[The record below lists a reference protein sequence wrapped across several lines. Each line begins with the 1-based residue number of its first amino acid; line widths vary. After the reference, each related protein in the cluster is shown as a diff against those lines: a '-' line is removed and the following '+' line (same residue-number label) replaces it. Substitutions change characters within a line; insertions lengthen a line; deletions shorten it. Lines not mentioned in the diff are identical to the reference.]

1 MGKFA
6 FVFPGQGSATV
17 GMGLALAE
25 ASPAAARIIDRLGE
39 LRPDVRALIEDGPK
53 DELIRTANAQP
64 AILAVDCA
72 CLAALEERGVR
83 PDMVAGH
90 SLGEYAALV
99 AAGVVDFETGLRLV
113 VERGARME
121 ESTSARPGT
130 MIAILGLS
138 TEQVDAILA
147 RWQERGVIANAND
160 NAPGQIVVSGD
171 VEVLREA
178 GPDFK
183 AAGARVLDLPVG
195 GAFHSALMADGE
207 RTFAP
212 TLDVTPFLDGHV
224 PVVSNFTAQPSVDAA
239 VLKAALRR
247 QITGRVRW
255 RESIEAMLAAGV
267 DTFVEVGPGKVLS
280 GIVQRCTKGRSVTVL
295 NVEDPASLHKT
306 VDALALAGG
315 THASG

>member
-1 MGKFA
+1 MGKLA

-17 GMGLALAE
+17 RMGLALAE
-25 ASPAAARIIDRLGE
+25 VSPAAARVLDRLGA
-39 LRPDVRALIEDGPK
+39 LQPDVRALIERGPK

-72 CLAALEERGVR
+72 CLAALEERGIR
-83 PDMVAGH
+83 PDLVAGH

-121 ESTSARPGT
+121 ASTSARPGT
-130 MIAILGLS
+130 MIAVLGLT
-138 TEQVDAILA
+138 TEQVDEVVA
-147 RWQERGVIANAND
+147 RWQGRGVIANAND

-171 VEVLREA
+171 VDVLREA
-178 GPDFK
+178 GADFK
-183 AAGARVLDLPVG
+183 AAGARVMDLPVG

-212 TLDVTPFLDGHV
+212 TLEVATFADGRV
-224 PVVSNFTAQPSVDAA
+224 PLVSNFTAVPSTDAA
-239 VLKAALRR
+239 TLKAALRE

-255 RESIEAMLAAGV
+255 RESIEAMVAAGA
-267 DTFVEVGPGKVLS
+267 DAFVEVGPGKVLS

-295 NVEDPASLHKT
+295 NVEDPASLEKT
-306 VDALALAGG
+306 VGALR
-315 THASG
+315 SE

>member
-1 MGKFA
+1 MGKLA

-17 GMGLALAE
+17 GMGLALANE
-25 ASPAAARIIDRLGE
+25 SPAAARIIDRLGE
-39 LRPDVRALIEDGPK
+39 LRPDVRALIENGPK

-72 CLAALEERGVR
+72 CLAALEERGIR

-113 VERGARME
+113 VVRGARME

-130 MIAILGLS
+130 MIAVLGLS
-138 TEQVDAILA
+138 TEQVDEIVA
-147 RWQERGVIANAND
+147 RWHERGVIANAND
-160 NAPGQIVVSGD
+160 NAPGQIVVSGEVD
-171 VEVLREA
+171 VLREA
-178 GPDFK
+178 GADFK
-183 AAGARVLDLPVG
+183 KAGARVMDLPVG

-207 RTFAP
+207 RAFAP
-212 TLDVTPFLDGHV
+212 TLDAATFADGRV
-224 PVVSNFTAQPSVDAA
+224 PLVSNFTATPSTDAET
-239 VLKAALRR
+239 LRTALRR

-255 RESIEAMLAAGV
+255 RESIDAMLAAGA

-280 GIVQRCTKGRSVTVL
+280 GIVQRCTKGRSVTAL
-295 NVEDPASLHKT
+295 NVEGPTSLHKT
-306 VDALALAGG
+306 VDALRTRGE
-315 THASG
+315 

>member
-1 MGKFA
+1 MGTLA
-6 FVFPGQGSATV
+6 FVFPGQGSAMV
-17 GMGLALAE
+17 GMGLALAA
-25 ASPAAARIIDRLGE
+25 ASPAAARVLDQLGE
-39 LRPDVRALIEDGPK
+39 LRPDVRTLIEHGPK

-72 CLAALEERGVR
+72 CLAALEERGIR
-83 PDMVAGH
+83 PDIVAGH

-99 AAGVVDFETGLRLV
+99 AAGVVDFPTGLRLV
-113 VERGARME
+113 VERGTRME

-130 MIAILGLS
+130 MIAVLGLT
-138 TEQVDAILA
+138 TEQVDEIVA
-147 RWQERGVIANAND
+147 RWQARGVIANAND

-178 GPDFK
+178 GADFK
-183 AAGARVLDLPVG
+183 AAGARVMDLPVG

-212 TLDVTPFLDGHV
+212 TLDAAPFADGRI
-224 PVVSNFTAQPSVDAA
+224 PLVSNFTATPSTDA
-239 VLKAALRR
+239 VTLKAALRR

-255 RESIEAMLAAGV
+255 RGSIEAMLAAGA

-295 NVEDPASLHKT
+295 NVEDPASLEKI
-306 VDALALAGG
+306 VAALGLGA
-315 THASG
+315 T